1 MVPNEK
7 IFHYLV
13 FFKAAATDIRYSAR
27 RKFSRRLTE
36 FPIISLAYYDKKCAS
51 WNICFVKGG
60 RLSLLS

>member
-13 FFKAAATDIRYSAR
+13 FFKAAATGIRYSAR

-36 FPIISLAYYDKKCAS
+36 FPIISLA
-51 WNICFVKGG
+51 
-60 RLSLLS
+60 